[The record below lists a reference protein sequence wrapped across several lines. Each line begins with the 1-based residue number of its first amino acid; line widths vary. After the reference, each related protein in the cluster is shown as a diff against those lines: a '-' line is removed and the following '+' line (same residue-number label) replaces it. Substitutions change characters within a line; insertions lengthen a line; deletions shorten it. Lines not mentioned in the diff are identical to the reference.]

1 MSKDRLIYLPLGGA
15 GEIGMNLYVYGYGPK
30 DNERLIVVD
39 LGVAFPDMDTTPGV
53 DLIFP
58 DISWLKDR
66 RNQLDAIF
74 ITHAHEDHIGALGH
88 LWSELGAPVYAR
100 NFTSKIA
107 LRKLEENGQSGRIV
121 NVVSSWPDT
130 TKVGPFEVSYLPV
143 PHSIPESSALV
154 IDTPKGRLIHSGDFK
169 LDENPVVGE
178 AFDHEM
184 WQKVCSPG
192 IRAFICDS
200 TNVFSENEGRSES
213 EVAPEIKKLIEN
225 CSEMVVATT
234 FASNVARIKS
244 IAEAAEE
251 AGRSVCLMGRAMK
264 RMIEVSLEAGVLSD
278 FPKLISP
285 EDAKA
290 VPKRNLLLIVT
301 GSQGERRAASAQLAN
316 GKYQGMALNA
326 GDLFLFSSKTIPGN
340 ERGVIKII
348 NQLSEKGV
356 DVVDDSSGK
365 YHVSGHANRPELSK
379 IHEIVSPQFLLP
391 MHGEHRHLRE
401 HIKLA
406 EAKGVSC
413 LLASNG
419 TMVDLSGNQLKVV
432 DHVDTGRL
440 YLDGTTKFGAL
451 DGIVRDRIKLAING
465 IILVNIIFDEND
477 DMLGEPWCEIRG
489 LPDFGQSE
497 CNVIDVLEEDLS
509 QYIGRSKPSVIQ
521 DDDKLEKD
529 IKRIARQTALTE
541 IGKKPEV
548 SVIISRLN

>member
-264 RMIEVSLEAGVLSD
+264 RMIEVSLEAGILSD

-285 EDAKA
+285 EDARA

-316 GKYQGMALNA
+316 GKYQGMTLSA

-548 SVIISRLN
+548 SVIISRLT

>member
-1 MSKDRLIYLPLGGA
+1 
-15 GEIGMNLYVYGYGPK
+15 
-30 DNERLIVVD
+30 
-39 LGVAFPDMDTTPGV
+39 
-53 DLIFP
+53 
-58 DISWLKDR
+58 
-66 RNQLDAIF
+66 
-74 ITHAHEDHIGALGH
+74 
-88 LWSELGAPVYAR
+88 
-100 NFTSKIA
+100 
-107 LRKLEENGQSGRIV
+107 
-121 NVVSSWPDT
+121 
-130 TKVGPFEVSYLPV
+130 
-143 PHSIPESSALV
+143 
-154 IDTPKGRLIHSGDFK
+154 
-169 LDENPVVGE
+169 
-178 AFDHEM
+178 
-184 WQKVCSPG
+184 
-192 IRAFICDS
+192 
-200 TNVFSENEGRSES
+200 
-213 EVAPEIKKLIEN
+213 
-225 CSEMVVATT
+225 
-234 FASNVARIKS
+234 
-244 IAEAAEE
+244 
-251 AGRSVCLMGRAMK
+251 
-264 RMIEVSLEAGVLSD
+264 
-278 FPKLISP
+278 
-285 EDAKA
+285 
-290 VPKRNLLLIVT
+290 
-301 GSQGERRAASAQLAN
+301 
-316 GKYQGMALNA
+316 MALNA

-451 DGIVRDRIKLAING
+451 DGIVRDRIKLAVNG

-489 LPDFGQSE
+489 LPDVGQSD

-521 DDDKLEKD
+521 DDEKLEKD

-548 SVIISRLN
+548 SVIISRLT